1 MRFQRFKY
9 PIGSLASASF
19 SWHTALGQT
28 AGDQPGLLA
37 SMVEGDD
44 DVMEVED
51 KARPLRIEI
60 GGRCE
65 RFQMMGEFIGD
76 IADRAALKRR

>member
-1 MRFQRFKY
+1 
-9 PIGSLASASF
+9 
-19 SWHTALGQT
+19 
-28 AGDQPGLLA
+28 
-37 SMVEGDD
+37 MVEGDD